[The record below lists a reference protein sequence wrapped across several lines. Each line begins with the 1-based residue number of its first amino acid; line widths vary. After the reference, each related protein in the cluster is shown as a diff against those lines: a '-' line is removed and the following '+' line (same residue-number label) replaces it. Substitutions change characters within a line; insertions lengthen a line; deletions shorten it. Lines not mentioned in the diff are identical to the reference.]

1 MLTAAVFRVILCNHI
16 ISINGTYNINKSY
29 LQFGVNMAYKPAEQ
43 AKLEHIIKTISM
55 LQDFKI
61 EPSQIKDKINAEFVP
76 DFEKATSTKFIFEK
90 GESLEFKIVDLS
102 KDYLRVRDSNEEN
115 KVFRT
120 RVFGVHIEVK
130 TFKKDEFELSNEEI
144 AFSLEQLAAK
154 IRDCNVV
161 LSKAES
167 CDLDDSHFGEK
178 LVEVGA
184 HKAEQGISEVSA
196 SENSFVENEY
206 NFNDA
211 VESDDSADF
220 DWGSADILNAD
231 AEFPAQKDDLADET
245 MMQHL

>member
-1 MLTAAVFRVILCNHI
+1 
-16 ISINGTYNINKSY
+16 
-29 LQFGVNMAYKPAEQ
+29 MAYKPAEQ
-43 AKLEHIIKTISM
+43 AKLDHIIKTISM

-76 DFEKATSTKFIFEK
+76 EFEKATSTKFIFEK

-130 TFKKDEFELSNEEI
+130 TFKKDEFELNNEEI

-154 IRDCNVV
+154 IRGCNVV
-161 LSKAES
+161 LSKTES
-167 CDLDDSHFGEK
+167 CDLDDSHFGEQSAA
-178 LVEVGA
+178 EEA
-184 HKAEQGISEVSA
+184 ETDKAEQASQEDKEAEEAQAEQDSAEGSA
-196 SENSFVENEY
+196 SEDSFVEDEY

-211 VESDDSADF
+211 AESDDSADF
-220 DWGSADILNAD
+220 DWGSAAMLNAD
-231 AEFPAQKDDLADET
+231 ADTVSPAPENDLADES